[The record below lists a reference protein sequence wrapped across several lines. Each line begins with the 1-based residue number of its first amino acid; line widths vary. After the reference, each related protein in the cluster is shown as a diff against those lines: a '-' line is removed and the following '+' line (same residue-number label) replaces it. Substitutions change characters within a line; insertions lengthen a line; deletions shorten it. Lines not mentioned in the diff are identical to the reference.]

1 MPVYSLAT
9 DSEIVCRAYHLT
21 KQPET
26 ELHGSP
32 GARDADKEV
41 PFERK
46 PSETYLKVLVK
57 GAVETGIPD
66 SYVAWLKSLK
76 HNDNTVQ
83 KMEDQL
89 ELSQVQLA
97 LGKR

>member
-1 MPVYSLAT
+1 MPVFSLAT
-9 DSEIVCRAYHLT
+9 NSEIVCRAYHLT

-26 ELHGSP
+26 DLHGSP
-32 GARDADKEV
+32 DARDADKEV

-46 PSETYLKVLVK
+46 PSQTYLKVLVK

-66 SYVAWLKSLK
+66 AYVAWLKNLK
-76 HNDNTVQ
+76 HNNNTVQ

-89 ELSQVQLA
+89 ELSQVQLG
-97 LGKR
+97 LG